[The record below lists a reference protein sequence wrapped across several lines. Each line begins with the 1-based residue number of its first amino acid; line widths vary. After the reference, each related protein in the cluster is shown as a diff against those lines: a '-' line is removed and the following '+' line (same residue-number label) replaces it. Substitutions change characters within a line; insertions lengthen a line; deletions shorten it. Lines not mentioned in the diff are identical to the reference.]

1 MLWMLPGLWIIDHLT
16 QLSTRKSVLMLLTL
30 GIRMFP

>member
-1 MLWMLPGLWIIDHLT
+1 MIEMEMDDDLT

-30 GIRMFP
+30 GIRMLP